1 ITTEYF
7 DFLKKTLNLEVTNK
21 KQSNKMK
28 CKISKMLFV
37 ALALGLSVSG
47 VSYAQ
52 QGKDLDYIIQNS
64 NVRELESMSKQFRAE
79 REANY
84 TKAIERAKQIGK
96 PISGYNE
103 EDGCSFR
110 LKGVTE
116 EGELI
121 YLRTFNNVATGS
133 SLATVRAKYMHEI
146 GVLGQGMNVG
156 LWEFSIPLQTHFSF
170 GGRIVIKDGGTQSS
184 DASEFGHAT
193 HVAGTLAANDM
204 IPNIKGFMPQAS
216 QIWANAKVYQDVVYM
231 PSEAAQGL
239 LMSNHSYGLYAE
251 MAPGSWLPGIFGKY
265 NSDAED
271 YDAIAYNAPFYT
283 IVFAAGNDRTSNHN
297 PAKPDGRD
305 LLSQGGVSKNTV
317 VVASVYGIENYSSP
331 SNVTLSSFSS
341 FGPTDDFRIKPDIA
355 AKGQNV
361 LSAGINGDA
370 STAPNNGT
378 SMAAPAVT
386 GSIGLWQQYYNQ
398 LNPGTWMR
406 SSTVRALM
414 AHTALE
420 AGPAPGPDHM
430 YGWGLLNVQGGA
442 EVMENDGKG
451 YSVIME
457 EDLNEGATFESE
469 FDYTGDYPLTAAL
482 AWVDPEGT
490 GY

>member
-1 ITTEYF
+1 
-7 DFLKKTLNLEVTNK
+7 
-21 KQSNKMK
+21 
-28 CKISKMLFV
+28 
-37 ALALGLSVSG
+37 
-47 VSYAQ
+47 
-52 QGKDLDYIIQNS
+52 
-64 NVRELESMSKQFRAE
+64 
-79 REANY
+79 
-84 TKAIERAKQIGK
+84 
-96 PISGYNE
+96 
-103 EDGCSFR
+103 
-110 LKGVTE
+110 
-116 EGELI
+116 
-121 YLRTFNNVATGS
+121 
-133 SLATVRAKYMHEI
+133 
-146 GVLGQGMNVG
+146 
-156 LWEFSIPLQTHFSF
+156 
-170 GGRIVIKDGGTQSS
+170 
-184 DASEFGHAT
+184 
-193 HVAGTLAANDM
+193 
-204 IPNIKGFMPQAS
+204 
-216 QIWANAKVYQDVVYM
+216 
-231 PSEAAQGL
+231 
-239 LMSNHSYGLYAE
+239 YGLYAE

-457 EDLNEGATFESE
+457 EDLNEGATFEYE
-469 FDYTGDYPLTAAL
+469 FDYTGEYPLTATL

-490 GY
+490 GYDNYSFSDDTTPALVNDLDLRIVNVDTSEEYEPWRLVHSYTTTGSGIAEKGDNIVDNIEKVEAGVVAAGTYKAVITHKGTSLEKSGVQKFSLIISGKDEKASKLSYEIEGLSVYPNPVTDVV